1 NITISCVAANSL
13 TGTSISYTNGDAGV
27 CEISGS
33 VTGQLSG
40 SHDECGGS
48 YTETWTFT
56 DNCGRTISHSGTISV
71 DPAPQAQFAAT
82 SNITISC
89 VAANSL
95 TGSSL
100 SYTNGDAGV
109 CEITGTTTGSLSG
122 SHDEC
127 GGSYTETWTFTDNC
141 GRTSTQSRT
150 ITVSP
155 APQASFTQ
163 LPGNITISC
172 VAANS
177 LTGTSISYTNGDAG
191 VCEISGSV
199 TGQLSGSHDE
209 CGGSYTETWTFTDNC
224 GRTISH
230 GRTIRVVPAP
240 QAQFDPVSDIS
251 ISCDV
256 IPTPSS
262 LAYTNGD
269 GGICL
274 ISGSVTGTI
283 TGSYVTCGDSYT

>member
-56 DNCGRTISHSGTISV
+56 DNCGRTISHSRTISV

-109 CEITGTTTGSLSG
+109 CEITGTATGSLSG

-150 ITVSP
+150 ITVEP
-155 APQASFTQ
+155 APQAQFASTN
-163 LPGNITISC
+163 NITISC
-172 VAANS
+172 SAAPP
-177 LTGTSISYTNGDAG
+177 TGTLLSYTNGDAG

-199 TGQLSGSHDE
+199 TGVITGSHDE
-209 CGGSYTETWTFTDNC
+209 CGGSYTETWTFTDAC
-224 GRTISH
+224 GRTSTQS
-230 GRTIRVVPAP
+230 RTI
-240 QAQFDPVSDIS
+240 S
-251 ISCDV
+251 
-256 IPTPSS
+256 
-262 LAYTNGD
+262 
-269 GGICL
+269 
-274 ISGSVTGTI
+274 
-283 TGSYVTCGDSYT
+283 